1 MATILTPNEIATRF
15 QTDAKTLRRFL
26 RASAGTEG
34 AYLQAKGYEAPGKGS
49 RWAIKGADM
58 SGLRGAFNRW
68 AADEAKA
75 KAERAAKAA
84 ELAEMEASEEATE
97 GQDEGQES

>member
-1 MATILTPNEIATRF
+1 MATILTPNEIAIRF

-26 RASAGTEG
+26 RASAGQEG
-34 AYLQAKGYEAPGKGS
+34 GFLAAKGYQAPGKGS

-75 KAERAAKAA
+75 RAERAAKAA
-84 ELAEMEASEEATE
+84 QEAETEAQETEADEDLTEE
-97 GQDEGQES
+97 D